1 MTIGFIVPNITSSK
15 VIPDKSLS
23 RSATTSVR
31 VAKFGDGYQQRVA
44 DGLNSIA
51 ALFSITLANRS
62 KTDIDDIVA
71 FFELNRGVTSF
82 NFTYPDTNST
92 STYSGNT
99 GTTPSSGA
107 SHAVT
112 MNASQNNLNISVG
125 ASVAGGGMP
134 ADSVVTGVTGA
145 NVVLSTSQDI
155 DGLALTFTNPNERT
169 VKVICAQWDVTYSN
183 SSFYNLN
190 TSFERV
196 FEA

>member
-82 NFTYPDTNST
+82 NFT
-92 STYSGNT
+92 TYSGNT